1 MTNENIEYTEEVVL
15 TGDDLVV
22 EYVDRLVEAL
32 Q

>member
-22 EYVDRLVEAL
+22 EYVDRLVEA
-32 Q
+32 

>member
-1 MTNENIEYTEEVVL
+1 VTDEHLENTEEVVL

-32 Q
+32 